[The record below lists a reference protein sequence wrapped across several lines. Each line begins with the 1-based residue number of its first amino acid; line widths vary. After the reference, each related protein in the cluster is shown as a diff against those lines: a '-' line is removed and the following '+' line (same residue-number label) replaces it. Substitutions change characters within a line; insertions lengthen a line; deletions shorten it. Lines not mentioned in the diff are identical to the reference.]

1 MNLFLGVIGVLI
13 LCGAL
18 VIWFLYFRRIQED
31 AGLVELPK
39 KKNPGANDLEQF
51 IAAYRSG
58 QVTAADLKAEQASP
72 APQPALQPAS
82 QPAPQPAA
90 TAAPAA
96 AQTAFLRPEVKVAYL
111 SLRACLRDHHVFAH
125 VRLAD
130 LGRASTCWCAI
141 PASNRLPRS
150 TSCATN
156 RRPTPE
162 SSPFCVKRACVTCG
176 SPRRACRNPTS
187 CAAWCWKKNHEKGRS
202 TRPFQEPMAAG
213 C

>member
-72 APQPALQPAS
+72 APQPAS

-90 TAAPAA
+90 TAVPAA

-111 SLRACLRDHHVFAH
+111 SLRTCLRDHHVFAH

-130 LGRASTCWCAI
+130 LGRGLASGRIDLLVCDSRFEPIAAI
-141 PASNRLPRS
+141 DVVRNEPEADAGKLTFLRNAGLRYLRLP
-150 TSCATN
+150 
-156 RRPTPE
+156 
-162 SSPFCVKRACVTCG
+162 
-176 SPRRACRNPTS
+176 
-187 CAAWCWKKNHEKGRS
+187 AARMPKPDELRGLVLEEK
-202 TRPFQEPMAAG
+202 P
-213 C
+213 

>member
-39 KKNPGANDLEQF
+39 KKNPGTNDLEQF

-58 QVTAADLKAEQASP
+58 QVTAADLKAEQPSP
-72 APQPALQPAS
+72 APLPALQPA
-82 QPAPQPAA
+82 PQPVA

-96 AQTAFLRPEVKVAYL
+96 AQTAFLRPEVKVGYL

-130 LGRASTCWCAI
+130 LGRGLASGRIDLLVCNSRFEPIAAI
-141 PASNRLPRS
+141 DVVRNEPEADAGKLTFLRNAGLRYLRLP
-150 TSCATN
+150 
-156 RRPTPE
+156 
-162 SSPFCVKRACVTCG
+162 
-176 SPRRACRNPTS
+176 
-187 CAAWCWKKNHEKGRS
+187 AARMPKPDELRGLVLAEK
-202 TRPFQEPMAAG
+202 P
-213 C
+213 